1 MKFRVERE
9 ALGEAVGWVAR
20 ALPARPV
27 IPVLSGL
34 LVQASGAGL
43 TLSCFDYEV
52 SARVAIP
59 AEVEEAGTAL
69 VPGRLLAE
77 IIRSLPPRLVEVSS
91 ETDMIRLSCGSAEF
105 ELVALPVEEYPGLPE
120 PPAPSG
126 TVDGGVLAA
135 AAAQVV
141 PSASRDDTL
150 PMLTGVCLDI
160 DGPVMTLAATDRYR
174 LAVRTVDWTPAR
186 PGLRASALVPARTLA
201 DVARTMAPGE
211 PVTIAFSAP
220 AEGGARS
227 RGAAASRSGSA
238 GAASAGPA
246 SAGAESQGA
255 ESAGPAAEGTAAAG
269 ARRAEPRPAEGM
281 ISFEGGGRR
290 LTARLIGGDFL
301 RYQQRFPAEFGCRA
315 EIQAEPFMAAVRRVS
330 LVADRTRPVQL
341 TFGPGEVTIEAHTDG
356 RARAAESL
364 QAAFTGSEPTI
375 SFNPGYLLDGLA
387 AAAICGAARP
397 QPGGPEGGTA
407 EPEPGRI
414 RLQFTSPAKPALIT
428 WAGYEADLQHAAA
441 EREAAERETAEGE
454 TDEGETAEG
463 RAAGG
468 AAARTAAGD
477 PPAERAGASGP
488 AAAGDSATAG
498 SAPGFRYLVVPQRS
512 SASPAP
518 GRA

>member
-59 AEVEEAGTAL
+59 AEVEEPGTAL

-105 ELVALPVEEYPGLPE
+105 ELVALPVDEYPGLPE

-220 AEGGARS
+220 AEDGAGS
-227 RGAAASRSGSA
+227 RGAAASGRGSA
-238 GAASAGPA
+238 GTGSAGTG
-246 SAGAESQGA
+246 SAG
-255 ESAGPAAEGTAAAG
+255 
-269 ARRAEPRPAEGM
+269 RASRH
-281 ISFEGGGRR
+281 
-290 LTARLIGGDFL
+290 
-301 RYQQRFPAEFGCRA
+301 RA
-315 EIQAEPFMAAVRRVS
+315 SRHRASSRVS
-330 LVADRTRPVQL
+330 R
-341 TFGPGEVTIEAHTDG
+341 H
-356 RARAAESL
+356 RAS
-364 QAAFTGSEPTI
+364 G
-375 SFNPGYLLDGLA
+375 
-387 AAAICGAARP
+387 
-397 QPGGPEGGTA
+397 QPGTRGE
-407 EPEPGRI
+407 
-414 RLQFTSPAKPALIT
+414 
-428 WAGYEADLQHAAA
+428 HA
-441 EREAAERETAEGE
+441 RQQCWRR
-454 TDEGETAEG
+454 D
-463 RAAGG
+463 R
-468 AAARTAAGD
+468 RRD
-477 PPAERAGASGP
+477 
-488 AAAGDSATAG
+488 AG
-498 SAPGFRYLVVPQRS
+498 S
-512 SASPAP
+512 
-518 GRA
+518 